1 MNKQAITLCSKS
13 ISHFKSILK
22 EDNKKYMFFGVKGG
36 GCNGL
41 RYHMF
46 STNDPKEKNDE
57 LIKID
62 DDLSIIVCGHSLF
75 HILGTHILWEET
87 VMSKGLTF
95 INPNAKAKCGCGETF
110 SS

>member
-1 MNKQAITLCSKS
+1 MKKQVITLCSKS

-41 RYHMF
+41 RYHMY
-46 STNDPKEKNDE
+46 STNDPKENNDE

-75 HILGTHILWEET
+75 HILGTHVLWEET

>member
-1 MNKQAITLCSKS
+1 MNKQVITLCSKS

-75 HILGTHILWEET
+75 HILGTHVLWEET